1 MAKTSTGDFLDKT
14 KLLAVKAKRKNAL
27 KSPKNAPSAKLVIA
41 FCGIFSS
48 GKSSLLNELLKQDFK
63 LPTGGEPV
71 TKFVTRIEYGA
82 VFKAYCTNKGKRTI
96 LPESTVKDIVRG
108 KSTLPIEFQ
117 EIVLQMPADIL
128 KNGIVFLDTPGYED
142 DDRLEGIT
150 RKAVQN
156 ADIAVFC
163 CNADHFGKRFEKEYL
178 QELEDSLG
186 NFLVVVNHADALHTD
201 RDFEVLTKYVEE
213 TVAGRG
219 TRKLRHFT
227 PKTTF
232 FTVGAGRYIDLDGL
246 EQALQSICA
255 ASWRGLY
262 KIKEYAELKRRHY
275 ALEQLLPVICEEIE
289 HGSICAEEE
298 YQALER
304 EYKRAQLEYE
314 NRLRDV
320 ERETELLR
328 GYLRDVVA
336 RKTDKFRSEVERLE
350 KEKKHEQ
357 FVNLTTQF
365 IKKEFS
371 ELLADI
377 RIWQM
382 NHMILKDGD
391 SVSFVRA
398 LSQLLKDYKVPSPV
412 GERIQ
417 TRGFVGK
424 LAFSIIVSTAVG
436 SLYVDDGYDTIYRG
450 YAKTAKINFESVFL
464 PKLDEIIEQY
474 LSDAENASVPEMK
487 SLDVSVLDRIKEQF
501 HEWKAVNEEVNRD
514 LEMVTQ
520 TLNTP
525 QNILVCSTQF
535 ACGKATLFNALTRSE
550 VLYDSSPLPD
560 FEIIPTIA
568 KAAESDKQK
577 KITYTFSEFAEPQNI
592 KLWEEADFNEQAY
605 RSLCKSLFGKSEVNR
620 EAFPLYRTVYLSSID
635 KEYSYSFL
643 PDASWSSLYEETPKG
658 FIRNADAIVFVIS
671 ARQGFLREDRRY
683 IEDHFA
689 GWQLENI
696 FFVINDVNCLD
707 SEDIFEKLKIYVR
720 EELKDVFSDKAG
732 TFDQKLFDERVFYI
746 DAYGSMNTRMGRE
759 TPIARKY
766 KMMVPDE
773 STGVPELERALYR
786 YLA

>member
-1 MAKTSTGDFLDKT
+1 MAKTSTGDFLDKS
-14 KLLAVKAKRKNAL
+14 KLQVVKAKLKNTS
-27 KSPKNAPSAKLVIA
+27 KIPQNAPSAKLVIA

-48 GKSSLLNELLKQDFK
+48 GKSSLLNEILKQDFK

-82 VFKAYCTNKGKRTI
+82 VFKAYCTNRGRRTV
-96 LPESTVKDIVRG
+96 LPENTVKDIVRG

-219 TRKLRHFT
+219 TRKLRHIA

-232 FTVGAGRYIDLDGL
+232 FTVGAGHYIDLDGL

-255 ASWRGLY
+255 ASGRGLY
-262 KIKEYAELKRRHY
+262 NIKEYAELKRRHY
-275 ALEQLLPVICEEIE
+275 ALEQLLPVIREEIE
-289 HGSICAEEE
+289 HGNLCAEEE
-298 YQALER
+298 CQALER
-304 EYKRAQLEYE
+304 ESKRAQLEYE

-320 ERETELLR
+320 ERETESLR

-336 RKTDKFRSEVERLE
+336 RKTDEFRSEVERLE

-371 ELLADI
+371 GLLADI

-382 NHMILKDGD
+382 SHMILKDGD

-424 LAFSIIVSTAVG
+424 LACSIIVSTAVG
-436 SLYVDDGYDTIYRG
+436 LLYVDDGYDTIYRG

-474 LSDAENASVPEMK
+474 LSDAKNASVPEIK
-487 SLDVSVLDRIKEQF
+487 SLDVSVLDRIKEQL
-501 HEWKAVNEEVNRD
+501 HEWKAVNDEANHD

-535 ACGKATLFNALTRSE
+535 ACGKATLFNALIRSE
-550 VLYDSSPLPD
+550 VLSASPLPD
-560 FEIIPTIA
+560 FEMIPTIA

-592 KLWEEADFNEQAY
+592 KLWEDAIFNEQAQNSLY
-605 RSLCKSLFGKSEVNR
+605 RSLFREGKINKELL
-620 EAFPLYRTVYLSSID
+620 PLYRTVYLSSID

-643 PDASWSSLYEETPKG
+643 PDASWSSLYEETPRE

-707 SEDIFEKLKIYVR
+707 SEDIFEKLKIHVR
-720 EELKDVFSDKAG
+720 EELKNVFSDKAG

-759 TPIARKY
+759 TPVARKY
-766 KMMVPDE
+766 KMMIPDE
-773 STGVPELERALYR
+773 STGVPDLERALYR

>member
-14 KLLAVKAKRKNAL
+14 KLQVVKAKLKNGS
-27 KSPKNAPSAKLVIA
+27 KIPQNAPSAKLVIA

-48 GKSSLLNELLKQDFK
+48 GKSSLLNEILKQDFK

-82 VFKAYCTNKGKRTI
+82 VFKAYCTNRGRRTV
-96 LPESTVKDIVRG
+96 LPENTVKDIVRG

-186 NFLVVVNHADALHTD
+186 NFLVVVNHADALHSD
-201 RDFEVLTKYVEE
+201 RDYEVLTKYVEE

-219 TRKLRHFT
+219 TRKLRHIT

-255 ASWRGLY
+255 ASGRGLY
-262 KIKEYAELKRRHY
+262 NIKEYAELKRRHY
-275 ALEQLLPVICEEIE
+275 ALEQLLPVIREEIE
-289 HGSICAEEE
+289 HGSRCSEEE
-298 YQALER
+298 CQALER
-304 EYKRAQLEYE
+304 ESKRAQLEYE
-314 NRLRDV
+314 NRLRDI

-350 KEKKHEQ
+350 TEKKHEQ

-424 LAFSIIVSTAVG
+424 LACSIIVSTAVG

-487 SLDVSVLDRIKEQF
+487 SLDVSVLDRIKEQL
-501 HEWKAVNEEVNRD
+501 HEWKAVNEEANHA

-535 ACGKATLFNALTRSE
+535 ACGKATVFNALIRSE
-550 VLYDSSPLPD
+550 VLNASPLPD

-568 KAAESDKQK
+568 KAAESEKQK

-592 KLWEEADFNEQAY
+592 KRWEDAIFNEQAY
-605 RSLCKSLFGKSEVNR
+605 RSLCKSLFGKSEINR

-643 PDASWSSLYEETPKG
+643 PDAYNSLYEETPKK

-671 ARQGFLREDRRY
+671 ALQGFLREDRRY
-683 IEDHFA
+683 IEENFA
-689 GWQLENI
+689 GRRLQNI
-696 FFVINDVNCLD
+696 FFVINKVNVLN
-707 SEDIFEKLKIYVR
+707 SEKDFEELKVHVR
-720 EELKDVFSDKAG
+720 EELKDVFLDKAG
-732 TFDQKLFDERVFYI
+732 TFNQKLFDERVFYI
-746 DAYGSMNTRMGRE
+746 DAYGFMNTRMGRE
-759 TPIARKY
+759 TPITRNY
-766 KMMVPDE
+766 RMMVPDE
-773 STGVPELERALYR
+773 TTGVPELERALYR

>member
-14 KLLAVKAKRKNAL
+14 KLLGIKAKLKNTS
-27 KSPKNAPSAKLVIA
+27 KIPQNAPSAKLVIA

-48 GKSSLLNELLKQDFK
+48 GKSSLLNEILKQDFK

-82 VFKAYCTNKGKRTI
+82 VFKAYCTNRGRRTV
-96 LPESTVKDIVRG
+96 LPENTVKDIVRG
-108 KSTLPIEFQ
+108 KSTPPIEFQ

-186 NFLVVVNHADALHTD
+186 NFLVVMNHADALHSD
-201 RDFEVLTKYVEE
+201 RDYEVLTKYVEE

-219 TRKLRHFT
+219 TRKLRHIT

-255 ASWRGLY
+255 ASGRGLY
-262 KIKEYAELKRRHY
+262 NIKEYAELKRRHY
-275 ALEQLLPVICEEIE
+275 ALEQLLPVIREEIE
-289 HGSICAEEE
+289 HGSRCSEEE
-298 YQALER
+298 CQALER
-304 EYKRAQLEYE
+304 ESKRARLEYE
-314 NRLRDV
+314 NRLRDI

-328 GYLRDVVA
+328 GYLRDIVA

-424 LAFSIIVSTAVG
+424 LACSIIVSTAVG

-474 LSDAENASVPEMK
+474 LSDAKNASVPEME
-487 SLDVSVLDRIKEQF
+487 SLDVSVLDRIKDQL
-501 HEWKAVNEEVNRD
+501 HEWKAVNDEANHD

-535 ACGKATLFNALTRSE
+535 ACGKATLFNALIRSE
-550 VLYDSSPLPD
+550 VLNASPLPD

-605 RSLCKSLFGKSEVNR
+605 RSLCKSLFGKSEINR
-620 EAFPLYRTVYLSSID
+620 EAFPLYRTVYLRSID
-635 KEYSYSFL
+635 KEYSYTFL
-643 PDASWSSLYEETPKG
+643 PDAYNSLHEETPRE

-671 ARQGFLREDRRY
+671 ALQGFLREDRRY
-683 IEDHFA
+683 IADHFA
-689 GWQLENI
+689 GRQLENI
-696 FFVINDVNCLD
+696 FFVINKVNVLN
-707 SEDIFEKLKIYVR
+707 SEKDF
-720 EELKDVFSDKAG
+720 EELKVHIRKELKNVFLDKAG
-732 TFDQKLFDERVFYI
+732 TFNQKLFDERVFYI

-759 TPIARKY
+759 TPITRNY